1 VVTATL
7 PLPDAYAA
15 SDSQR
20 GGFPLQR
27 TELLL
32 IFAFWTVLAVL
43 TAASRLLDPRG
54 PAFQQPFPSST
65 PITLAFAEYYLWAV
79 LTVPIFWMASRVSL
93 EPRGDRFGRVL
104 LFLGVGVLTAMF
116 VDVATHFMRDAMF
129 DFPMRPRRGPP
140 ITWRTGLVRL
150 WFLDDL
156 TVYFAVLAAGI
167 ARDIFA
173 RYRARHDETVR
184 LTAQAAQLQAQLAEA
199 RLAVLSAQLNP
210 HFLFNTLHA
219 VSSLVERDPRGVR
232 RMIARLSEL
241 LRVTLEGTSE
251 QEIPLSRELELL
263 QLYLDIMQVRFQGR
277 LDVHIDVDAD
287 VMDALVPNFVLQP
300 LVENAVM
307 HGVSKVEGT
316 GTIQRRAH
324 RSGDDVVIT
333 VRDNGPGL
341 DSGSVTETLA
351 RESRDG
357 SSGMSGGRGGVGLSN
372 TRARLEQ
379 LYGAEQR
386 LSLRRAAEG
395 GTVAEIVLPYHTGA
409 DLHAEAAVAHA

>member
-1 VVTATL
+1 MVTATL
-7 PLPDAYAA
+7 PLPDASAP
-15 SDSQR
+15 SDSHR

-54 PAFQQPFPSST
+54 PVFQQPFPSST

-116 VDVATHFMRDAMF
+116 VDVATHFMRDALF
-129 DFPMRPRRGPP
+129 DFPVRPRRGPP

-277 LDVHIDVDAD
+277 LDVHSDVDAD

-316 GTIQRRAH
+316 GTIQLRAR

-341 DSGSVTETLA
+341 DSASSTETLA

-357 SSGMSGGRGGVGLSN
+357 SGGMSGGTGGVGLSN

-409 DLHAEAAVAHA
+409 DLHAEAAVVHA